1 MRPSSI
7 IIPIL
12 FGVFLFAVLVAQLNA
27 DFGAEQLETQ
37 LALTTL
43 RHAASL
49 FLAAAAGLFLLIRA
63 VAGDATSAPLE
74 LAVSARLEVGVR
86 ALRRGRVA
94 VSATAS
100 PAQPGVRVA
109 LQAYVRLRFDYRR
122 IDRAR
127 LDARSTVMFRLRPRR
142 TVRVRVALEGGRDGY
157 AAGGVSPALTIRA
170 RMLGRI
176 RPVRRRS
183 LTLE

>member
-43 RHAASL
+43 RHAAGL

-63 VAGDATSAPLE
+63 VAGDAPGRLIGLVLPV
-74 LAVSARLEVGVR
+74 LAGALLTEPSWGVAIGLAAATVGL
-86 ALRRGRVA
+86 ALR
-94 VSATAS
+94 
-100 PAQPGVRVA
+100 
-109 LQAYVRLRFDYRR
+109 
-122 IDRAR
+122 
-127 LDARSTVMFRLRPRR
+127 
-142 TVRVRVALEGGRDGY
+142 
-157 AAGGVSPALTIRA
+157 PALGGYSR
-170 RMLGRI
+170 RM
-176 RPVRRRS
+176 P
-183 LTLE
+183 LTPPPHVPPAL